1 VTDASNSE
9 LREVAYNPMTHLFDP
24 LAIRDITFANRVF
37 VSPMCQYSST
47 GGYANDWHFVHLGSR
62 AVGGAGLVLTEATAV
77 LPEGRISPHD
87 LGIWMDDHIEPLA
100 RVVRFIH
107 EQGSVAGMQLAHA
120 GRKASTYRPWSGHGT
135 VPESKGGWD
144 NVVAPSA
151 LPFADYY
158 PMPQVLSIDGIKNI
172 VSAFAAAAR
181 RACEAGFGVIEIHA
195 AHGYLIHEFL
205 SPYSNLRTDAYGGSF
220 ENRTRI
226 LRETVAAVRDS
237 WPERSPLFVRI
248 SATDWIDGGWDIQQ
262 SVELARQ
269 LKELG
274 ADLID
279 CSSGGNVLHAK
290 IPVGPGY
297 QTQFAEQIRRE
308 ANIPTGAVGMITSP
322 TQAEH
327 VIVTGQADAVIIA
340 RELLRD
346 PYWPLRAAREL
357 GQPISWPVQYLR
369 AAPEGS
375 QSRIAI
381 DLKNLESCFEE
392 QHAIPER

>member
-1 VTDASNSE
+1 
-9 LREVAYNPMTHLFDP
+9 MTRLFDR
-24 LAIRDITFANRVF
+24 LAIRDVTFANRVF
-37 VSPMCQYSST
+37 VSPMCEYSST
-47 GGYANDWHFVHLGSR
+47 DGFANDWHFVHLGSR

-87 LGIWMDDHIEPLA
+87 LGIWKDDHIESLA
-100 RVVRFIH
+100 RIVRFIH
-107 EQGSVAGMQLAHA
+107 EQGSAAGMQLAHA
-120 GRKASTYRPWSGHGT
+120 GRKASTYAPGKGHGRI
-135 VPESKGGWD
+135 PEGEGGWN

-151 LPFADYY
+151 LPFTEGY
-158 PMPQVLSIDGIKNI
+158 PMPQALSIDSIQNI
-172 VSAFAAAAR
+172 ASAFAAAAR
-181 RACEAGFGVIEIHA
+181 RACEAGFRVIEIHA

-205 SPYSNLRTDAYGGSF
+205 STLSNQRTDAYGGSF

-226 LRETVAAVRDS
+226 LREIVAAVRDS
-237 WPERSPLFVRI
+237 WPERAPLLVRI

-279 CSSGGNVLHAK
+279 CSSGGNVAHAK

-308 ANIPTGAVGMITSP
+308 AGILTGAVGMITSP
-322 TQAEH
+322 VQAEH
-327 VIVTGQADAVIIA
+327 IMVTGQADAVVIA
-340 RELLRD
+340 REFLRD

-357 GQPISWPVQYLR
+357 GQAISWPVQYLR

-375 QSRIAI
+375 QSRVPV

>member
-1 VTDASNSE
+1 
-9 LREVAYNPMTHLFDP
+9 
-24 LAIRDITFANRVF
+24 
-37 VSPMCQYSST
+37 
-47 GGYANDWHFVHLGSR
+47 
-62 AVGGAGLVLTEATAV
+62 
-77 LPEGRISPHD
+77 
-87 LGIWMDDHIEPLA
+87 
-100 RVVRFIH
+100 
-107 EQGSVAGMQLAHA
+107 MQLAHA

-135 VPESKGGWD
+135 VPESDGGW

-158 PMPQVLSIDGIKNI
+158 PMPQALSIDGIKNT

-181 RACEAGFGVIEIHA
+181 RACEAGFAVIEIHA

-205 SPYSNLRTDAYGGSF
+205 SPYSNQRTDAYGGSF

-226 LRETVAAVRDS
+226 LREIVAAVRGS
-237 WPERSPLFVRI
+237 WPERAPLFVRI

-269 LKELG
+269 LQELG

-279 CSSGGNVLHAK
+279 CSSGGNVLDAK
-290 IPVGPGY
+290 VPIGPGY

-308 ANIPTGAVGMITSP
+308 ADILTGAVGMITSP
-322 TQAEH
+322 IQAEH
-327 VIVTGQADAVIIA
+327 VIVTGEADAVIIA

-357 GQPISWPVQYLR
+357 GQPTSWPVQYLR
-369 AAPEGS
+369 AASEGS
-375 QSRIAI
+375 QPRVEV

-392 QHAIPER
+392 QHAVPER

>member
-1 VTDASNSE
+1 MV
-9 LREVAYNPMTHLFDP
+9 HLFDP

-47 GGYANDWHFVHLGSR
+47 DGYANDWHFVHLGSR
-62 AVGGAGLVLTEATAV
+62 AVGGAGLVFTEATAV
-77 LPEGRISPHD
+77 LPEGRISPQD

-100 RVVRFIH
+100 RIVRFVH
-107 EQGSVAGMQLAHA
+107 GQGSVAGMQLAHA
-120 GRKASTYRPWSGHGT
+120 GRKASTYRPWSGLGT
-135 VPESKGGWD
+135 IPESNGGWN

-151 LPFADYY
+151 LAFADQY
-158 PMPQVLSIDGIKNI
+158 PMPQALSIDGIKNI
-172 VSAFAAAAR
+172 VSAFANAAR
-181 RACEAGFGVIEIHA
+181 RACEAGFDVIEIHA

-205 SPYSNLRTDAYGGSF
+205 SPLSNHRTDVYGDSF

-226 LRETVAAVRDS
+226 LREIVTAVRGT
-237 WPERSPLFVRI
+237 WPERAPLFVRI
-248 SATDWIDGGWDIQQ
+248 SASDWVDGGWDIQQ
-262 SVELARQ
+262 SVELARR

-279 CSSGGNVLHAK
+279 CSSGGNVPHAR

-297 QTQFAEQIRRE
+297 QTHFAEQIRRE
-308 ANIPTGAVGMITSP
+308 ADILTGTVGMITSP
-322 TQAEH
+322 VQAEH
-327 VIVTGQADAVIIA
+327 IIATGQADAVIIA

-357 GQPISWPVQYLR
+357 AQPVSWAVQYLR

-375 QSRIAI
+375 QARVAV
-381 DLKNLESCFEE
+381 DLKNRESCFEE
-392 QHAIPER
+392 QHAIPAR